1 MTSRDVDIF
10 GYSLGGSVSE
20 MMNPNPPKRRLPQ
33 LTPAQSANF
42 AGSFVPGAALAELLG
57 EYPAAPSAE
66 MTTAEMLA
74 GPRAPSL
81 AENISEGNLGTGI
94 MQLLGAAGDAATV
107 VPVLG
112 PIIGGAL
119 KTPRALQKLARL
131 EDAGIG
137 SLPAQKVAFN
147 ENTLDMLEEILPRG
161 AKVDED
167 GMVTLYHRTS
177 PESASRILETGQMI
191 GKEDRLFF
199 GTKPDGQISGYGDS
213 VVEVKIPADRLEL
226 DDIFDNEAH
235 LTLKSNFK
243 PQEINVVGT
252 SGLDE
257 GIMALPK
264 RAPMNLDE
272 QAELLG
278 AVRFG
283 AQIETPVMTADVF
296 NAFGKEGVKK
306 LERAFKSNQ
315 EDLIT
320 AEDLIQRSSSAN
332 PAFQQTIQGIAND
345 VGGKKA
351 PKFITTKKGEQFD
364 VEVKSPSSIR
374 KKVSRKG
381 IKPSEF
387 TDGVRTT
394 IYVDNAEQA
403 DRAAA
408 MIAKQYPALDDG
420 WQRIPSTGYFD
431 RKLNVIVK
439 DPDGKP
445 VIGEIQLK
453 TPEMGE
459 AAKVGHRWYDIS
471 RSLDDKFN
479 EDIPVQKIR
488 TYRAAMEE
496 QKRLYGEAA
505 SKADPSIIDLV
516 IDKFRLGGA
525 VAALN
530 RFYRM

>member
-1 MTSRDVDIF
+1 MAEAF
-10 GYSLGGSVSE
+10 GE
-20 MMNPNPPKRRLPQ
+20 F
-33 LTPAQSANF
+33 PAS
-42 AGSFVPGAALAELLG
+42 
-57 EYPAAPSAE
+57 PSAE
-66 MTTAEMLA
+66 MTTAEMLS

-94 MQLLGAAGDAATV
+94 MQLLGAAGDAATA
-107 VPVLG
+107 VPILG

-137 SLPAQKVAFN
+137 SLPQ
-147 ENTLDMLEEILPRG
+147 
-161 AKVDED
+161 
-167 GMVTLYHRTS
+167 
-177 PESASRILETGQMI
+177 Q
-191 GKEDRLFF
+191 
-199 GTKPDGQISGYGDS
+199 
-213 VVEVKIPADRLEL
+213 
-226 DDIFDNEAH
+226 
-235 LTLKSNFK
+235 
-243 PQEINVVGT
+243 
-252 SGLDE
+252 
-257 GIMALPK
+257 
-264 RAPMNLDE
+264 APMNLDE

-283 AQIETPVMTADVF
+283 AQIETPVMTTDVF
-296 NAFGKEGVKK
+296 NTFGKEGVKK

-479 EDIPVQKIR
+479 EDIPAQKIR
-488 TYRAAMEE
+488 TYRTAMKE
-496 QKRLYGEAA
+496 QQRLYGEAA

>member
-1 MTSRDVDIF
+1 MNTRDVDIF

-20 MMNPNPPKRRLPQ
+20 MMNPQPPQRRLPSM
-33 LTPAQSANF
+33 TPAQSANF
-42 AGSFVPGAALAELLG
+42 AGSFVPGAALAEALG
-57 EYPAAPSAE
+57 EYPATPSAE

-94 MQLLGAAGDAATV
+94 MQLLGAAGDAAYAIPLAG
-107 VPVLG
+107 PV
-112 PIIGGAL
+112 IGSVL
-119 KTPRALQKLARL
+119 KAPRALQKLARL

-137 SLPAQKVAFN
+137 SLPQ
-147 ENTLDMLEEILPRG
+147 
-161 AKVDED
+161 
-167 GMVTLYHRTS
+167 
-177 PESASRILETGQMI
+177 Q
-191 GKEDRLFF
+191 
-199 GTKPDGQISGYGDS
+199 
-213 VVEVKIPADRLEL
+213 
-226 DDIFDNEAH
+226 
-235 LTLKSNFK
+235 
-243 PQEINVVGT
+243 
-252 SGLDE
+252 
-257 GIMALPK
+257 
-264 RAPMNLDE
+264 APMNLDE

-283 AQIETPVMTADVF
+283 AQIETPVMTTDVF
-296 NAFGKEGVKK
+296 NTFGKEGVKK

-332 PAFQQTIQGIAND
+332 PAFQQTIEGIAND

-479 EDIPVQKIR
+479 EDIPAQKIR
-488 TYRAAMEE
+488 TYRTAMEE
-496 QKRLYGEAA
+496 QQRLYGEAA